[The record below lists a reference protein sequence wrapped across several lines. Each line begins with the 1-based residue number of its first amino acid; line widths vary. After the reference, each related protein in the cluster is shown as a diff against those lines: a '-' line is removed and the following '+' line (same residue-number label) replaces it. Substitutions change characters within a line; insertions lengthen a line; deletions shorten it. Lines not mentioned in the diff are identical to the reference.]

1 MKTIL
6 ITGANS
12 GIGKALA
19 LVVAKHPYQLVLL
32 VRKESEIQ
40 RLSDEI
46 TASTSNQ
53 NVSVFA
59 CDVSRKS
66 QIQSCCNAILQRHP
80 TLDVLINN
88 AAVYTE
94 TRTETPDK
102 IELNVAVNVVAPF
115 LLAQGLL
122 PALEKAS
129 NPRVYNISSIGEKY
143 GKADFEDIMSHSNY
157 SGNAVYNKS
166 KLLLTMLTYKCA
178 ELYADKHI
186 RFNCIHPGATKTR
199 LVSDE
204 DIAQM
209 PLVLRAIFR
218 MVKGFR
224 KTPEQSAETI
234 YNLIANQEFSTLT
247 GKFFS
252 NGTQIYSSAQSR
264 DKHLIDKAWKYYV
277 QITNQEST

>member
-1 MKTIL
+1 MNTIL

-19 LVVAKHPYQLVLL
+19 VIAAKHQHQLILM
-32 VRKESEIQ
+32 VRKESEIKS
-40 RLSDEI
+40 LKDEI
-46 TASTSNQ
+46 IASTRNQ
-53 NVSVFA
+53 NVAVFA

-66 QIQSCCNAILQRHP
+66 EIKHCCNAILQQFP
-80 TLDVLINN
+80 ILDVLVNN

-94 TRTETPDK
+94 TRVESADR
-102 IELNVAVNVVAPF
+102 IEMNIAVNVIAPL
-115 LLAQGLL
+115 LLAHSLL
-122 PALEKAS
+122 PALEKAD

-143 GKADFEDIMSHSNY
+143 GKADFDDLMSLANY

-178 ELYADKHI
+178 ELYAEKHI
-186 RFNCIHPGATKTR
+186 CFNCIHPGATKTR

-204 DIAQM
+204 DIAKM
-209 PLVLRAIFR
+209 PVVLRAIFR
-218 MVKGFR
+218 IVKGFR
-224 KTPEQSAETI
+224 KTPEQSATTI

-252 NGTQIYSSAQSR
+252 NGKEISSSAQSR
-264 DKHLIDKAWKYYV
+264 DNHLIEKAWEVYLQLTGK
-277 QITNQEST
+277 